1 MENDLMMPFQLN
13 QPSRITTQSHSLES
27 FVHVIKIYEGIE
39 QPSDW
44 AEELDV
50 INQAGQDDTIVLD
63 LCTPGGCLSTALL
76 FNRALTSTLAHTVA
90 IIGPECSS
98 AGSVIALS
106 CQEHILDRTSELMC
120 HTSQFGIVGKEVDI
134 FEHVTFSR
142 RRLEKLFNIVYSG
155 FCTQSEINSMI
166 DGKPMYFD
174 GEDLENRLDNLYE
187 YREMMHEIESEERAD
202 QGEQESFNLLDE
214 IDKRVAEGVE
224 KALGK
229 VLSKYDLVP
238 KSKPTKPSRP
248 KVVKVVDEKIVTD

>member
-1 MENDLMMPFQLN
+1 MENEEIIPILPFN
-13 QPSRITTQSHSLES
+13 KPNRIKTQSHALES
-27 FVHVIKIYEGIE
+27 FVHIIKIYEGLE
-39 QPSDW
+39 RPTDW
-44 AEELDV
+44 TEELDI

-155 FCTQSEINSMI
+155 FCTQAEINSMI

-174 GEDLENRLDNLYE
+174 GDDLANRLENLYE
-187 YREMMHEIESEERAD
+187 YRDMMQEIEAEEREETED
-202 QGEQESFNLLDE
+202 ETFNLLDE
-214 IDKRVAEGVE
+214 IDKRVADGVE

-229 VLSKYDLVP
+229 VLNKYDLVP
-238 KSKPTKPSRP
+238 KAKPAKPHRP
-248 KVVKVVDEKIVTD
+248 KVQKVVDEKAVTD

>member
-1 MENDLMMPFQLN
+1 MNEEIIPILPFN
-13 QPSRITTQSHSLES
+13 KPNRITTQSHALES
-27 FVHVIKIYEGIE
+27 FVHIIKIYEGLE
-39 QPSDW
+39 RPTDW
-44 AEELDV
+44 TEELDI

-155 FCTQSEINSMI
+155 FCTQAEINSMI

-174 GEDLENRLDNLYE
+174 GDDLANRLENLYE
-187 YREMMHEIESEERAD
+187 YRDMMQEIEAEER
-202 QGEQESFNLLDE
+202 GETEGEAETFNLLDE
-214 IDKRVAEGVE
+214 IDKRVADGVE

-229 VLSKYDLVP
+229 VLSKYDL
-238 KSKPTKPSRP
+238 TP
-248 KVVKVVDEKIVTD
+248 KVKPARAKPAKKEVVDSPVKDN